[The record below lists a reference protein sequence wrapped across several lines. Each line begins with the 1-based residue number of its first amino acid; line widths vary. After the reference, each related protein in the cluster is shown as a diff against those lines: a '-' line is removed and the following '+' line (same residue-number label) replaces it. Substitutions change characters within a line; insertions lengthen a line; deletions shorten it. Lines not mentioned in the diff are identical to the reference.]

1 MFKECQERW
10 QQKPGYKHL
19 KSGSSSSSSSLGIL
33 CPPRSGALALPHN
46 VDVKVKCSWAANLG
60 EVSKVQITLLAIAL
74 LNNESTDAL
83 VRLKKGALPI

>member
-1 MFKECQERW
+1 MIIRAETC
-10 QQKPGYKHL
+10 
-19 KSGSSSSSSSLGIL
+19 KSFSSSSSSSILGIL
-33 CPPRSGALALPHN
+33 RPPRSGELALPHN

-83 VRLKKGALPI
+83 VRLKPGG